1 LRIIVAD
8 YLGRAVIYPSMTTEV
23 QVYMSVRT
31 ILVVLSNDIDNF
43 ANHLLHFVVSWILNH
58 YDIVEIRTKM

>member
-1 LRIIVAD
+1 MRIIVAD
-8 YLGRAVIYPSMTTEV
+8 HLGRAVIYPSMTTEV

-31 ILVVLSNDIDNF
+31 ILVVLSNDIHNF

-58 YDIVEIRTKM
+58 YYIVEIRTKI